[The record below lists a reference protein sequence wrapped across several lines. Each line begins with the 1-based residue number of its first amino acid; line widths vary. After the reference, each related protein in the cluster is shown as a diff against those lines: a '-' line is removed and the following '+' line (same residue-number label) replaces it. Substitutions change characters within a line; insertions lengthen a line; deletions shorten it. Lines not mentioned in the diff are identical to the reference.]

1 VRIPTNVVARIK
13 ARVEEQRRDA
23 RLAVVQH
30 VVRRMKGQLL
40 GASFNALKAL
50 VMERRHYAAAR
61 RGVLARWTC
70 AALCAALDTWAVS
83 LSLSL
88 SLSVRVVSLSL
99 SVSLFSLS
107 LSLSLFLARAR
118 APSHILSLCMPARSL
133 LSTYIEIVQKKE
145 CCLLQT
151 DNQSALNL
159 TRRSQTLT
167 PNLSLSPSFS
177 VASPA
182 EQGHPQQAH
191 QGPIPLGSSQLS
203 QGAWSVVCL
212 R

>member
-1 VRIPTNVVARIK
+1 MVARIK

-40 GASFNALKAL
+40 GATFNALKAL

-107 LSLSLFLARAR
+107 LSLSLSLFLARA
-118 APSHILSLCMPARSL
+118 LTFSLFA
-133 LSTYIEIVQKKE
+133 
-145 CCLLQT
+145 CLLVH
-151 DNQSALNL
+151 S
-159 TRRSQTLT
+159 
-167 PNLSLSPSFS
+167 
-177 VASPA
+177 
-182 EQGHPQQAH
+182 
-191 QGPIPLGSSQLS
+191 
-203 QGAWSVVCL
+203 
-212 R
+212 